1 MRQDELMHYGV
12 PGMRWG
18 HRKARPESPEHARYM
33 AAKQQYKSANK
44 AYNKS
49 FNKAYGYSYRHA
61 IGQYTNKKKKAESNR
76 RWAEAYDMSV
86 KLGDAKKTMKKAKAE
101 YKVANKEAKAQYKQ
115 TDEYKAKRAKA
126 IKTGAVVAGTALAAY
141 GTYKVSK
148 YVKSEAGRRSYE
160 DGKYFIDA
168 YLKNARKET
177 NDATYWYNE
186 ARRVGADTDKRTKIV
201 KSSTIDAVRYLKN
214 PNDDRWQI
222 YKR

>member
-1 MRQDELMHYGV
+1 M
-12 PGMRWG
+12 
-18 HRKARPESPEHARYM
+18 
-33 AAKQQYKSANK
+33 
-44 AYNKS
+44 
-49 FNKAYGYSYRHA
+49 
-61 IGQYTNKKKKAESNR
+61 
-76 RWAEAYDMSV
+76 
-86 KLGDAKKTMKKAKAE
+86 
-101 YKVANKEAKAQYKQ
+101 
-115 TDEYKAKRAKA
+115 
-126 IKTGAVVAGTALAAY
+126 AAY

>member
-12 PGMRWG
+12 PGMKWG
-18 HRKARPESPEHARYM
+18 HRKALPISSQRARYD
-33 AAKQQYKSANK
+33 AAKQQYKADRK

-76 RWAEAYDMSV
+76 RWDDAYDKAVQANKSKSAM
-86 KLGDAKKTMKKAKAE
+86 KQAKKE
-101 YKVANKEAKAQYKQ
+101 YHQ
-115 TDEYKAKRAKA
+115 TNEYKAKRAKA
-126 IKTGAVVAGTALAAY
+126 IKTGAVVAGAALAAY

>member
-33 AAKQQYKSANK
+33 SAKQQYKSANK

-76 RWAEAYDMSV
+76 RWDEAYDMAV
-86 KLGDAKKTMKKAKAE
+86 ERGKAKRAM
-101 YKVANKEAKAQYKQ
+101 KSAKAQYKQ

-168 YLKNARKET
+168 YLKNARKEK

>member
-18 HRKARPESPEHARYM
+18 HRKALPISSQRARYD
-33 AAKQQYKSANK
+33 AAKQQYKADRK
-44 AYNKS
+44 AYSKS
-49 FNKAYGYSYRHA
+49 FNKAYGYSHRHA

-76 RWAEAYDMSV
+76 RWDDAYDKAVQANKSKSAM
-86 KLGDAKKTMKKAKAE
+86 KQAKKE
-101 YKVANKEAKAQYKQ
+101 YHQ
-115 TDEYKAKRAKA
+115 TNEYKAKRAKA
-126 IKTGAVVAGTALAAY
+126 IKTGAVVAGAALAAY

>member
-33 AAKQQYKSANK
+33 SAKQQYKSANK

-49 FNKAYGYSYRHA
+49 FNKAYNYSSRHA

-76 RWAEAYDMSV
+76 RWDEAYDMAV
-86 KLGDAKKTMKKAKAE
+86 ERGKAKQQ
-101 YKVANKEAKAQYKQ
+101 YKSAKAQYKQ

>member
-12 PGMRWG
+12 PGMKWG
-18 HRKARPESPEHARYM
+18 HKKARPLSADRSRYVN
-33 AAKQQYKSANK
+33 AKSRYKADNK

-49 FNKAYGYSYRHA
+49 FNKAYSYSSRHP
-61 IGQYTNKKKKAESNR
+61 ISQYVGKKQKAESGK
-76 RWAEAYDMSV
+76 RWDDAYDKAVQANKSKSAM
-86 KLGDAKKTMKKAKAE
+86 KQAKKE
-101 YKVANKEAKAQYKQ
+101 YHQ
-115 TDEYKAKRAKA
+115 TNEYKAKRAKA

-141 GTYKVSK
+141 GAYKVSK

-201 KSSTIDAVRYLKN
+201 NSSTIDAVRYLEN
-214 PNDDRWQI
+214 PNDDRWPI